1 MSRRLILAV
10 ATLAVAATLTA
21 CQQPTEGAPMTL
33 DEAKSEYLAA
43 QAELR
48 ASIPAE
54 VAREDLGTVETAA
67 LLPCD
72 ADPSLFTWPGAM
84 TVSIAPDTDTD
95 AVLDGI
101 ADEWSKKDGWTP
113 QRSATSGGAPT
124 LDLTHADGL
133 ALGIAAL
140 EGNTVL
146 QISGFSPCFAMEDH
160 DPLEKY

>member
-1 MSRRLILAV
+1 MNRRVTLIAAAAV
-10 ATLAVAATLTA
+10 LIATLTA
-21 CQQPTEGAPMTL
+21 CQQPTEGTSMTL

-43 QAELR
+43 QADLR
-48 ASIPAE
+48 SSIPAD
-54 VAREDLGTVETAA
+54 VALEDLGTVETAT

-72 ADPSLFTWPGAM
+72 TDPERFIWPGAM

-101 ADEWSKKDGWTP
+101 ADEWAAKGGWTP
-113 QRSATSGGAPT
+113 ERGATSGGAPT
-124 LDLTHADGL
+124 LDLAHENGL
-133 ALGIAAL
+133 SIGIAAL

-146 QISGFSPCFAMEDH
+146 QISGFSACFALDEY